1 MHDGKV
7 LRRPEG
13 HDSETVEE
21 EELVLGKGRSARRSQ
36 ATSTVPSATMTSAP
50 AWSAPLEGSATS
62 GSMQVV
68 CRENPAGRA

>member
-21 EELVLGKGRSARRSQ
+21 EELVLGK
-36 ATSTVPSATMTSAP
+36 
-50 AWSAPLEGSATS
+50 
-62 GSMQVV
+62 
-68 CRENPAGRA
+68 

>member
-21 EELVLGKGRSARRSQ
+21 EELTSA
-36 ATSTVPSATMTSAP
+36 SAT
-50 AWSAPLEGSATS
+50 
-62 GSMQVV
+62 
-68 CRENPAGRA
+68 